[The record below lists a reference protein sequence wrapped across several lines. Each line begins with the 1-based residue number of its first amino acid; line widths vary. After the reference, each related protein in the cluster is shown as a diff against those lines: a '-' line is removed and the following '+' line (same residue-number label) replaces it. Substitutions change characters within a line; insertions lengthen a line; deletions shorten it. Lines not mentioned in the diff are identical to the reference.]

1 MVKPFRMRY
10 VVKGT
15 DHYVIEFRP
24 QSDGAIKMFVINHP
38 ADPWG
43 KTVVVHHL
51 YTNGT
56 ICVAAGHEPRT
67 ADRAR
72 AIAQVWAAGWSS
84 YIRTGTFPSGSQK
97 VNIVTGDRTCV
108 ARRGDRPGGGTATGK
123 HRDPRK
129 KRART

>member
-1 MVKPFRMRY
+1 MFLHKLLKMLGISKGDESNQAPRQERNDSMVKPFRMRY

-24 QSDGAIKMFVINHP
+24 QSDGAIKMFAINHP

-97 VNIVTGDRTCV
+97 VNIV
-108 ARRGDRPGGGTATGK
+108 
-123 HRDPRK
+123 
-129 KRART
+129 